1 MARAIEHIVSGYMR
15 LKNRAAL
22 ERMREHRGRLLQEN
36 RTRAAEGFRV
46 ESLER
51 ALEEEVSV
59 LDEALSRLSD
69 ATELGGS

>member
-1 MARAIEHIVSGYMR
+1 MARAIEHIVGGYLR

-22 ERMREHRGRLLQEN
+22 ERMREHRSRLLQEN
-36 RTRAAEGFRV
+36 RIRAAEGFRV

-51 ALEEEVSV
+51 ALEEEVNV